1 MTQVNGKFSEEHH
14 VNFGMD
20 KESLLPSNC
29 ASEWRSLRLPYQ
41 EMRPHM
47 HSIAE
52 IAKKSLPLNKRLA
65 PHPSTAG
72 GIVPMP
78 CSPQS
83 MYKCTGQTWQKS
95 INGKHASNEEGPF
108 PALRTP
114 LQDDTLPTSPVV
126 SKHEEVTAGHHIG
139 VSSCS

>member
-1 MTQVNGKFSEEHH
+1 MTQVNGKFYEEHH
-14 VNFGMD
+14 VNFGTD

-47 HSIAE
+47 SHMHSIAK
-52 IAKKSLPLNKRLA
+52 IAKKYLPLNQRLA
-65 PHPSTAG
+65 PHPSAAG

-83 MYKCTGQTWQKS
+83 MYKCTWQ
-95 INGKHASNEEGPF
+95 A
-108 PALRTP
+108 
-114 LQDDTLPTSPVV
+114 
-126 SKHEEVTAGHHIG
+126 
-139 VSSCS
+139 C